1 MRRTGILILLLV
13 VGVACSSG
21 SSKSGGTPTTTASTR
36 PATAAD
42 RIAQAGLLRRSD
54 FPKDYRA
61 GEPTKSDD
69 AAIRATPACAAFPL
83 LTDHGIATAYSPSFF
98 SPNALVGNKVDVF
111 SDAKPPSAFIEELRD
126 PAIVSCLHDLVVAS
140 LAGSPTTAST
150 TIDVSPIAV
159 DGGGDDSSAFRF
171 TFTTTTNG
179 TSTTTLQDQVV
190 VRVGRTILILR
201 PVAKTSGDLAQLETR
216 LLPLLVDRLRHAGAS
231 RAP

>member
-1 MRRTGILILLLV
+1 MRRTGILVLLV
-13 VGVACSSG
+13 VVSACSSG
-21 SSKSGGTPTTTASTR
+21 SSKSGGTPTTTTATR

-42 RIAQAGLLRRSD
+42 RIAQAGLLRHTD

-61 GEPTKSDD
+61 GQPTKSDD

-98 SPNALVGNKVDVF
+98 SPSALIGNQVDVF
-111 SDAKPPSAFIEELRD
+111 SDAKAPRALIEELRD
-126 PAIVSCLHDLVVAS
+126 PAIVGCLHDLVVAS

-159 DGGGDDSSAFRF
+159 DGAGEDTSAFRF
-171 TFTTTTNG
+171 TFMTTTNG

-201 PVAKTSGDLAQLETR
+201 PVAKTAGDLAQLETR
-216 LLPLLVDRLRHAGAS
+216 LLPVLVKRLEQAGAS
-231 RAP
+231 RTS

>member
-1 MRRTGILILLLV
+1 MRRTGILILLVAV
-13 VGVACSSG
+13 VSACSSG
-21 SSKSGGTPTTTASTR
+21 SSKSGGSPTTTTATR
-36 PATAAD
+36 PATAAE
-42 RIAQAGLLRRSD
+42 RVARAGLLRRSD
-54 FPKDYRA
+54 FPTDYRA

-83 LTDHGIATAYSPSFF
+83 LTDHGVATAYSPSFF
-98 SPNALVGNKVDVF
+98 SPSALVGNKVDVF
-111 SDAKPPSAFIEELRD
+111 SDAKPPRAFIEELRD

-140 LAGSPTTAST
+140 LAGSPSTAST

-159 DGGGDDSSAFRF
+159 DGAGDDSSAFRF

-201 PVAKTSGDLAQLETR
+201 PVAKTSGELAQLETR
-216 LLPLLVDRLRHAGAS
+216 LLPVLVNRLKQAS
-231 RAP
+231 A

>member
-1 MRRTGILILLLV
+1 MRRIGIALLL
-13 VGVACSSG
+13 GALAACGSG
-21 SSKSGGTPTTTASTR
+21 SSKPGGTSATTASTR

-42 RIAQAGLLRRSD
+42 QIAQAGLLRHAD

-69 AAIRATPACAAFPL
+69 AAIRATPACAGFPL

-98 SPNALVGNKVDVF
+98 SPTALVGNQVDVF
-111 SDAKPPSAFIEELRD
+111 SDAPTPRAFIEELRD
-126 PAIVSCLHDLVVAS
+126 PAIISCLHDLVVAS
-140 LAGSPTTAST
+140 LAGSKSTAPTS
-150 TIDVSPIAV
+150 IDVSPLAV
-159 DGGGDDSSAFRF
+159 DLVGDDSSAFRF
-171 TFTTTTNG
+171 TFTSTTNG
-179 TSTTTLQDQVV
+179 TSTSTLQDQVV

-216 LLPLLVDRLRHAGAS
+216 LLPLLVKRLQDAGAS

>member
-1 MRRTGILILLLV
+1 MRRIGIAILLV
-13 VGVACSSG
+13 VIGACSSG
-21 SSKSGGTPTTTASTR
+21 SSKSRGTSTTTVSTR

-42 RIAQAGLLRRSD
+42 RIAQAGLLRHTD

-61 GEPTKSDD
+61 GQPTKSDD

-98 SPNALVGNKVDVF
+98 SPSALVGNMVDVF
-111 SDAKPPSAFIEELRD
+111 SDAKVPRALIEELRD
-126 PAIVSCLHDLVVAS
+126 PAIIGCLHDLVVAS

-159 DGGGDDSSAFRF
+159 DLVGADSSGFRF
-171 TFTTTTNG
+171 TFTTTVDG

-190 VRVGRTILILR
+190 VHVGRTILILR
-201 PVAKTSGDLAQLETR
+201 PVAKTAGDLAQLETR
-216 LLPLLVDRLRHAGAS
+216 LLPVLVARLKQAGA
-231 RAP
+231 